1 MDINEKRL
9 FTSDD
14 KYLFDLDVP
23 VKENPDPGQYQ
34 YMVKLEHSYFI
45 ENVLTR
51 SYYRYDS
58 GIADNGEVCITT
70 NCEPDAF
77 KMVFERALMD
87 KRRYETGAFSLTANE
102 IRDQELA
109 DAILNM
115 ANENVYSVYNP
126 PMDPM
131 D

>member
-45 ENVLTR
+45 
-51 SYYRYDS
+51 
-58 GIADNGEVCITT
+58 
-70 NCEPDAF
+70 
-77 KMVFERALMD
+77 
-87 KRRYETGAFSLTANE
+87 
-102 IRDQELA
+102 
-109 DAILNM
+109 
-115 ANENVYSVYNP
+115 
-126 PMDPM
+126 
-131 D
+131 